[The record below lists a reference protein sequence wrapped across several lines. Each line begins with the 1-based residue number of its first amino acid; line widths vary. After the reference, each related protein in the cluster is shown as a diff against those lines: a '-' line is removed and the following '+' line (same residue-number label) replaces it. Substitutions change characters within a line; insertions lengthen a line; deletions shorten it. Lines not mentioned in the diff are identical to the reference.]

1 MERQHY
7 KFQNKVE
14 EDGWGA
20 GGNFG
25 TLITVD
31 SDCITVNEGVQK
43 TGLSKS
49 GKQWGRWENHATF
62 FSMRSG
68 RLKIYSASKIKG
80 RGRIFRD
87 QTAGYFSLPQSH
99 KWSPYKS
106 AVAETF
112 WPEFAA
118 MMNRNG
124 VAVDE
129 GELDFKGVQRLA
141 YPVLSLKDEWRA
153 VQGISAGLRSSD
165 IRGLVEG
172 SLGKSRYRKDVA
184 KAVVNS
190 TSLNGLA
197 VASSL
202 KTVVPVDWLIPV
214 IASFRHEIMWNRDE
228 FRALMTRL
236 PDHQK
241 RLLLADMGNTQ
252 PNGVRTMWITDSL
265 RSIHQ
270 MPPGDLPRATTW
282 REFHDILVP
291 RARALGSYRE
301 NQEIPQKGV
310 SKKLDGLTT
319 AGLELRS
326 AKDTHELVRWGEEMS
341 HCIGSYGGD
350 AVRGASHLFGLF
362 EGEKMIANLEVA
374 PGGRVRQFYGRFN
387 ERPSEKITKPV
398 VDAIARRM
406 RKKVEA

>member
-1 MERQHY
+1 
-7 KFQNKVE
+7 
-14 EDGWGA
+14 
-20 GGNFG
+20 
-25 TLITVD
+25 
-31 SDCITVNEGVQK
+31 
-43 TGLSKS
+43 
-49 GKQWGRWENHATF
+49 
-62 FSMRSG
+62 
-68 RLKIYSASKIKG
+68 
-80 RGRIFRD
+80 
-87 QTAGYFSLPQSH
+87 
-99 KWSPYKS
+99 
-106 AVAETF
+106 
-112 WPEFAA
+112 
-118 MMNRNG
+118 MMIRNG
-124 VAVDE
+124 VFIDNSQLTVFE
-129 GELDFKGVQRLA
+129 VQRLA

-197 VASSL
+197 VAASL
-202 KTVVPVDWLIPV
+202 KTIVPIDWLIPV
-214 IASFRHEIMWNRDE
+214 IAGFRHEIQWNRDE
-228 FRALMTRL
+228 FKALMTRL

-241 RLLLADMGNTQ
+241 RLLLADMGNAQ
-252 PNGVRTMWITDSL
+252 PNGVRTMWIMDSL

-282 REFHDILVP
+282 REFHDILAP
-291 RARALGSYRE
+291 RARALGNYRE

-350 AVRGASHLFGLF
+350 AVRGSSHLFGLF

-374 PGGRVRQFYGRFN
+374 PGGHVRQFYGRFN
-387 ERPSEKITKPV
+387 QRPSEKITKPV
-398 VDAIARRM
+398 VDAIGARM